1 MASDHYLTLGLDPSA
16 GPEAIKARFRQLAL
30 AHHPDQNGGSAEAE
44 ARFRLI
50 HNAWLVLGDPEAKA
64 AYDRYLKGRSAPQAA
79 PARPPQRAPDRDT
92 AAEVRDSLNSL
103 LWDIEDLVRR
113 GGDLA
118 FMKDLMRILTF
129 LDQWVLEPAGFVD
142 YFMEARGL
150 ERLNPSSYID
160 FICVSPH
167 RLSHFPFTSVSNYYY
182 DIRKRMN
189 RYLDQVGRIR
199 WLDPVPGRSVRYI
212 DALVEAQNLSV
223 HYLAGLRR
231 RAAGEDLEVPRFLP
245 SHPDFH

>member
-1 MASDHYLTLGLDPSA
+1 MSADHYLTLGLDPTA
-16 GPEAIKARFRQLAL
+16 GADQIKARFRQLAL
-30 AHHPDQNGGSAEAE
+30 SHHPDHNGGSTEAE

-50 HNAWLVLGDPEAKA
+50 HNAWRVLRDPVAKA
-64 AYDRYLKGRSAPQAA
+64 DYDRYLKGRSVPRTPRSRREA
-79 PARPPQRAPDRDT
+79 PARNT
-92 AAEVRDSLNSL
+92 AAEVRDGLNSL
-103 LWDIEDLVRR
+103 LWDVEDLVRK

-160 FICVSPH
+160 FICQSPH
-167 RLSHFPFTSVSNYYY
+167 RLTHFPFTSVPNYYY

-189 RYLDQVGRIR
+189 RYLEQVDKVR
-199 WLDPVPGRSVRYI
+199 WLEPVPGRSVRFI

-223 HYLAGLRR
+223 YYLGGLRR
-231 RAAGEDLEVPRFLP
+231 RLAGDNVEIPRFLP

>member
-1 MASDHYLTLGLDPSA
+1 MASDHYLTLGLSPSA
-16 GPEAIKARFRQLAL
+16 GPEEIKTRFRLLAL

-44 ARFRLI
+44 ARFLLI
-50 HNAWLVLGDPEAKA
+50 HNAWLVLGDPAAKA
-64 AYDRYLKGRSAPQAA
+64 LYDRYLKDRSSPRVGTS
-79 PARPPQRAPDRDT
+79 RPPRKTPDRDT
-92 AAEVRDSLNSL
+92 AAEVRATLNSL
-103 LWDIEDLVRR
+103 LWDVEDLVRR

-118 FMKDLMRILTF
+118 FMKDLMRVLTF

-167 RLSHFPFTSVSNYYY
+167 KLTHFPFTSVTNYYY

-189 RYLDQVGRIR
+189 RYLDQVERIR
-199 WLDPVPGRSVRYI
+199 WLDTVPGRSVRFI

-231 RAAGEDLEVPRFLP
+231 RSAGEAHEVPRFLP
-245 SHPDFH
+245 SHPDFY

>member
-1 MASDHYLTLGLDPSA
+1 MASTHYRTLGLEQTA
-16 GPEAIKARFRQLAL
+16 GPDEIKARFRELAL

-50 HNAWLVLGDPEAKA
+50 HNAWRVLGDPAAKA
-64 AYDRYLKGRSAPQAA
+64 GYDRYLKERSAPQVS
-79 PARPPQRAPDRDT
+79 PARTRESPPSDT
-92 AAEVRDSLNSL
+92 ATEVRGGLNSL
-103 LWDIEDLVRR
+103 LWDVEDLVRR

-129 LDQWVLEPAGFVD
+129 IDRWVLEPAGLVD

-150 ERLNPSSYID
+150 ERLNPASYID
-160 FICVSPH
+160 FICQSPH
-167 RLSHFPFTSVSNYYY
+167 RLTHFPFTSVPNYYY

-189 RYLDQVGRIR
+189 RYLDRLERIR
-199 WLDPVPGRSVRYI
+199 WLDPIPGRSVRFI

-223 HYLAGLRR
+223 HYLTGLRHR
-231 RAAGEDLEVPRFLP
+231 LANADFEIPRFLP